1 MTSAA
6 TARTGWRGQLLAEAA
21 AMTRLEGWSSVTMAG
36 LAARVGVSRQTV
48 YNELGSKPALA
59 EALVMNELAVFLGAV
74 DDAFGRHPDDLVAA
88 IRAAVRS
95 VLEMALENPL
105 LHAVLAAGHGAGSDL
120 LPLLTTQS
128 EPLLDAARAVIA
140 QRFLQYDVPLSPRE
154 VDATIEMVVRLTLS
168 HVMRPS
174 QAPARTAADIAWLA
188 QRVVDA

>member
-1 MTSAA
+1 
-6 TARTGWRGQLLAEAA
+6 
-21 AMTRLEGWSSVTMAG
+21 MTRLEGWSSVTMAG